1 MREQRAQKGRCPTT
15 VGGTVHTPH
24 GALGGSL
31 TLTRDTVTRFTD
43 RLNETAKIVLLLFL
57 SARKRSSSS
66 R

>member
-1 MREQRAQKGRCPTT
+1 
-15 VGGTVHTPH
+15 VHTPH